1 MDGCFLPPNIH
12 VFDKLLMNETFTGTV
27 LLQSFGCQRHKSL
40 AIFQIVKRLIDHG
53 KFVEMIS
60 FLCDKNF
67 MLNYC

>member
-12 VFDKLLMNETFTGTV
+12 VFDKLLMNETFIGTV
-27 LLQSFGCQRHKSL
+27 LLQSFGSYCHKSL
-40 AIFQIVKRLIDHG
+40 AIFQIVKRVIDHG

-60 FLCDKNF
+60 FLYKNF